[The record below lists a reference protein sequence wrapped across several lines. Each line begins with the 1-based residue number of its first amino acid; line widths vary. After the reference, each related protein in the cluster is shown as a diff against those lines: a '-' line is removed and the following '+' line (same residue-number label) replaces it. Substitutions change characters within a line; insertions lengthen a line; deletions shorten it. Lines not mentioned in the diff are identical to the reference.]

1 MPTWIAIC
9 VGASLGALGRWRL
22 GLWLNS
28 AQATLPW
35 GTLAANWIGAYAVGA
50 LVVWFQANPGLDPVW
65 RAALITGL
73 LGALTTFSTFS
84 AEALALIQQ
93 GRWGWAML
101 HSGLHLVGSVA
112 LAAAGMAT
120 AQRYLG

>member
-9 VGASLGALGRWRL
+9 IGASLGALARWRL
-22 GLWLNS
+22 GLWLSS
-28 AQATLPW
+28 AHATLPW
-35 GTLAANWIGAYAVGA
+35 GTLAANWAGAYAIGA
-50 LVVWFQANPGLDPVW
+50 LVVWFNANPGLDPVW

-84 AEALALIQQ
+84 AESLALIQQ

-120 AQRYLG
+120 AQRWAA